1 MADWLEDNPNKCAPQ
16 EAMQLGGSVQY
27 TPPTQRQ
34 RLVQKKQMLEA
45 ALKQVNE
52 ALAALDAHP
61 DLEEFA
67 IKLARAL

>member
-1 MADWLEDNPNKCAPQ
+1 MADWLDTGDAKCESPAP
-16 EAMQLGGSVQY
+16 MKLDGGQY
-27 TPPTQRQ
+27 IPPTQRQ
-34 RLVQKKQMLEA
+34 RLMQKKQALEA
-45 ALKQVNE
+45 SLKQVNE